1 MMLDVSVD
9 EQTQVVATIYED
21 RRHMPKK
28 VWVDQFHDR
37 HTFLRGTFEKYP
49 NYQERKRLHDLRR
62 MLLSI
67 YCKDADVTIVVHS
80 DGDMDL
86 ESAAAHSRDI
96 NAIP

>member
-1 MMLDVSVD
+1 
-9 EQTQVVATIYED
+9 
-21 RRHMPKK
+21 
-28 VWVDQFHDR
+28 
-37 HTFLRGTFEKYP
+37 
-49 NYQERKRLHDLRR
+49 

-86 ESAAAHSRDI
+86 ESAAAHNRDI